1 MDKTINIIYYNDRFS
16 IYIKHM
22 YKYYIRNYLLLVWD
36 FLKANSGNLSYLVQF
51 LLAQV
56 PSK

>member
-22 YKYYIRNYLLLVWD
+22 YKYYICNYLLLVWD

-51 LLAQV
+51 LLAQG